1 VPVSEQACCLRRSTK
16 QNKATPSHKYKCLE
30 RSFFASVITI
40 LSLSLFMPARLLS
53 GLAVVLAL
61 SGHVFTY
68 PRPEN
73 TRHTHLYGSLSSRD
87 STTSEPDDTVSITK
101 MPAVGDSYSAGIGAG
116 NVLSDNGQ
124 SISVFLYTSV
134 AD

>member
-61 SGHVFTY
+61 SGHVFTH

-73 TRHTHLYGSLSSRD
+73 TRHTHLHGSLSSRD

-101 MPAVGDSYSAGIGAG
+101 MAAVGDSYSAGIGAG

-124 SISVFLYTSV
+124 STSVFLYTSV
-134 AD
+134 TD